1 LPAVK
6 TTALDL
12 VEAETQETG
21 DDPADAYES
30 LVEVDD

>member
-21 DDPADAYES
+21 DDPADANES